1 MKSKIIA
8 DSCCDLNTEL
18 KENLK
23 VNLVPLTIE
32 VGEHSLRDD
41 ENLDTMELVRLMKN
55 SPKAPKTA
63 CPSPGDYMKRFE
75 DGENIFVVTLSS
87 ALSGSYNSAML
98 AKKMFFDHLED
109 KKNKFIHIFDSLSAS
124 IAQTLISI
132 KLHELIEANIEN
144 YIIVDKV
151 NHYIKEMKTFFIL
164 ESLDN
169 LVKAGRL
176 SKIKGKIASTL
187 NIKPI
192 MGEDGRGNIR
202 EVEKIR
208 GSKKAF
214 RRLAEIIGEQE
225 GKFEEKIIGIAH
237 CNALEKA
244 KELKSEILKRYNFKD
259 IIIVET
265 AGISTVYANDGGV
278 IIAF

>member
-8 DSCCDLNTEL
+8 DSCCDLNNDL
-18 KENLK
+18 KEK
-23 VNLVPLTIE
+23 VKVDLVPLTIE
-32 VGEHSLRDD
+32 VGDITLVDD
-41 ENLDTMELVRLMKN
+41 EKLDTLELIQLMKN
-55 SPKAPKTA
+55 SSKAPKTA
-63 CPSPGDYMKRFE
+63 CPSPGEYMKSFE
-75 DGENIFVVTLSS
+75 EGENIFVVTLSS

-98 AKKMFFDHLED
+98 AKKMFLEQIE
-109 KKNKFIHIFDSLSAS
+109 NKFIHVFDSLSAS
-124 IAQTLISI
+124 IAETLISI
-132 KLHELIEANIEN
+132 KLHELIEQNLDN
-144 YIIVDKV
+144 NTIVERV

-169 LVKAGRL
+169 LIKAGRL
-176 SKIKGKIASTL
+176 SKIKGKIASVL

-192 MGEDGRGNIR
+192 MGEDGVGNIR

-244 KELKSEILKRYNFKD
+244 KELKDEILKRYNFKD

-265 AGISTVYANDGGV
+265 AGISTVYAYEGGV
-278 IIAF
+278 IVAF

>member
-32 VGEHSLRDD
+32 VGEHTLRDD